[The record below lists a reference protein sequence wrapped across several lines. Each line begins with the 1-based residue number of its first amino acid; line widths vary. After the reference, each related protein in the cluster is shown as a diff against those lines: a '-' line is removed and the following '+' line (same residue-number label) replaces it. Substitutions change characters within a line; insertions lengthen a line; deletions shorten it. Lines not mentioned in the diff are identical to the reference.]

1 MRRRHLAKRLERIA
15 GLKEQHARV
24 ARARAER
31 RLRECEEEIVRLEQA
46 QADAEREILQNSR
59 IAGFSPLAL
68 IESSREATHLAVER
82 QREIAIVRREELGVK
97 VASHV
102 KTLAER
108 HSAEKVRERVVQRW
122 RAERDRRERMELDD
136 LAGIHHGRK

>member
-15 GLKEQHARV
+15 GLKEQQARV

-46 QADAEREILQNSR
+46 QANAELEILQRSQ

-68 IESSREATHLAVER
+68 IETSREATHLAVER
-82 QREIAIVRREELGVK
+82 QREMAIARREELDGEV
-97 VASHV
+97 VRHV

-122 RAERDRRERMELDD
+122 RAESDRRERIELDD
-136 LAGIHHGRK
+136 LAGVHHGRK